1 MDCIFKGGCDAVCGR
16 THWMPAALA
25 VSFPCVR
32 RVCVLLTCCTWKQSQ
47 RKHLTTWNVWDMSK
61 VRHWKR
67 ATTTSPSKKIVS
79 LPFQFCRALFEEDVT
94 HRGIDERAPPV
105 GAEAPRTWFHLHH
118 GWPIYRFPNYRE
130 ESWTRAMSSQK
141 WIASIT
147 DEIKKK
153 KKVLNTDLLIIH

>member
-61 VRHWKR
+61 VRPWKR

-79 LPFQFCRALFEEDVT
+79 LPFQFAAPYSKRTSHTGASTSARHLSARRLLAL
-94 HRGIDERAPPV
+94 
-105 GAEAPRTWFHLHH
+105 
-118 GWPIYRFPNYRE
+118 RF
-130 ESWTRAMSSQK
+130 
-141 WIASIT
+141 ISIT
-147 DEIKKK
+147 DDLFIGFLIIARNHGHEQCPHRNESPRLLMRFKKK